1 MTLLPVTAGV
11 DGSAEGSAAAH
22 WAAEEA
28 VRRGLRLRL
37 VHGWG
42 LASPLEPV
50 VDRASD
56 EQRRAQRLLREA
68 QDTLL
73 NRHPRL
79 NVSLEAM
86 ADGPRTAL
94 LDVSHDSELLVLGSR
109 GLGPL
114 AGFLLGSVSGHIV
127 GNTACPVVVVRSS
140 GGTADGGP
148 GGETG
153 GEAEVV
159 VGLKHLDRPDEAL
172 LEFAFTAAAGRRVP
186 LRVVHAGEEH
196 DTEVGAAVARWRTA
210 HPQVVVVETA
220 VAGSASPVLLAAA
233 ADAALVVVGRGRS
246 RVGPVVHGLL
256 HHAHSPVAVVPH
268 S

>member
-68 QDTLL
+68 QEALL
-73 NRHPRL
+73 ERHPRL
-79 NVSLEAM
+79 NVSLEAL

-109 GLGPL
+109 GLSPL

-127 GNTACPVVVVRSS
+127 GSTACPVVVVRSS
-140 GGTADGGP
+140 GGTANGDP
-148 GGETG
+148 GGN
-153 GEAEVV
+153 AEVV

-196 DTEVGAAVARWRTA
+196 DTAVGAAVARWRAA

-256 HHAHSPVAVVPH
+256 HHAHSPVAVVPR

>member
-28 VRRGLRLRL
+28 IRRGLRLRL

-68 QDTLL
+68 QEALL
-73 NRHPRL
+73 ERHPRL
-79 NVSLEAM
+79 NVSLEAL

-109 GLGPL
+109 GLSPL

-127 GNTACPVVVVRSS
+127 GNTGCPVVVVRSS
-140 GGTADGGP
+140 GGTANGDLGGD
-148 GGETG
+148 TG
-153 GEAEVV
+153 GDAEVV
-159 VGLKHLDRPDEAL
+159 VGLKHLDQPDEAL

-196 DTEVGAAVARWRTA
+196 DTAVGAAVARWRAA

-268 S
+268 T